1 MKNIDQV
8 LKEQLP
14 PVDWNK
20 YDFDSMS
27 ILGVGLSG
35 SSGATITVKIP
46 LKIEN
51 RDGENRGG

>member
-14 PVDWNK
+14 PVDWSK
-20 YDFDSMS
+20 YDFDSMC

-51 RDGENRGG
+51 RDG

>member
-14 PVDWNK
+14 PVDWSR

-35 SSGATITVKIP
+35 ISGATITVKIP
-46 LKIEN
+46 LKEERN
-51 RDGENRGG
+51 Q